1 MHWAYIQW
9 NPEAEGSHEITVTAD
24 HAHKRCAEKSEDTD
38 IVVDCDVKLP
48 EELRH
53 TVSGESKESVMA
65 AARRVALYV
74 VPYGRN
80 YSTRYIG
87 EVI

>member
-9 NPEAEGSHEITVTAD
+9 TPEAEGVHEVTVTAD

-38 IVVDCDVKLP
+38 VVVDCDVKLP

-53 TVSGESKESVMA
+53 TVWGESKDSVMA
-65 AARRVALYV
+65 AARRIALGI
-74 VPYGRN
+74 VPYGGR
-80 YSTRYIG
+80 YSTHYIG